1 MEQRQRT
8 GAAVV
13 NLKNAIRDRVKA
25 RYKDSPKEEK
35 SEGGGVQKVRD
46 ALAAL
51 ETALTECL
59 PDYKPKK

>member
-1 MEQRQRT
+1 M
-8 GAAVV
+8 

-25 RYKDSPKEEK
+25 RYKEAPKEEK
-35 SEGGGVQKVRD
+35 GGGVQAVRD

-51 ETALTECL
+51 ETALAACI